1 MQNNTT
7 TKPLN
12 QNRMTA
18 KEKANRLC
26 IDFLMDIDTD
36 DCDFGMN
43 KEMAKQCALVAVN
56 EILESFIITIPKH
69 QTEFWEQVK
78 QEIINL

>member
-1 MQNNTT
+1 
-7 TKPLN
+7 
-12 QNRMTA
+12 MTP

-26 IDFLMDIDTD
+26 IDFLMDIHTD
-36 DCDFGMN
+36 ELDFGMN

-69 QTEFWEQVK
+69 QTEYWQQVK